1 MYREAAP
8 SLSGLS
14 ELLKDNDERCRQLH
28 YRRLRPSR
36 CFAFETRQHNASNPD
51 YASPVPISLLFSEF
65 FVKGI
70 TRAAYGADGVMF
82 FAARKIFA

>member
-8 SLSGLS
+8 SLAGLG
-14 ELLKDNDERCRQLH
+14 ELLKDNDELCRQLH

-36 CFAFETRQHNASNPD
+36 CFAFEATQHNASNPD
-51 YASPVPISLLFSEF
+51 YASLVPISLLFSEL

-70 TRAAYGADGVMF
+70 ARAAYGADGVMLL
-82 FAARKIFA
+82 AA